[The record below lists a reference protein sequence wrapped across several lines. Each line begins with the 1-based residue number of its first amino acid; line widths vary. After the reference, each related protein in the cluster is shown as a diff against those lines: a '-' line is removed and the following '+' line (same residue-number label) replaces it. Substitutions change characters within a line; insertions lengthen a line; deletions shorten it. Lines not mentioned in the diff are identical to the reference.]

1 MNGETPRVARIS
13 GRSITP
19 RVTESETPGVPRIS
33 VTPRVRVGIGSEA
46 PRVPNTGGGIETSR
60 VPRIGGGSETPRVS
74 TGGGIE
80 TPRVPRVNGERAAD
94 DITVQASAGSSNG
107 NNSESRSCSGNF
119 VMLQTIHALSV
130 TADSLYFRCFT
141 ANI

>member
-13 GRSITP
+13 GRNITP

-46 PRVPNTGGGIETSR
+46 PRVPNTGGG
-60 VPRIGGGSETPRVS
+60 GGGSETPRVS

-94 DITVQASAGSSNG
+94 DITVQGSAGSSNG
-107 NNSESRSCSGNF
+107 NNSESRSCRGNF
-119 VMLQTIHALSV
+119 VMLQTIDALSV
-130 TADSLYFRCFT
+130 LSAIKDRFL
-141 ANI
+141 